1 LRGVQTVP
9 QRQRLIFSL
18 GSNIMINTLYLPE
31 LREMIAETN
40 TADLQEFCDALH
52 PARTAEFMEGLTSR
66 EAWTVL
72 QHAAMPLRVEIF
84 SYFSEE
90 KQSKMLATQ
99 NRQEVAELVAE
110 IAADDRVDMLQLV
123 DDNVVDELLQLLPT
137 EERRDI
143 LRLRA
148 FPEGTAG
155 AVMTTDVATL
165 DENLLAKDALMELGR
180 QAEDVE
186 TIYYLYVVDDNM
198 HLRGVVSARQ
208 LVSAMGKPEA
218 RLRDLMETDLT
229 VVDVMDDQE
238 EVVDKVAHYDLLAIP
253 VVDAERRMLG
263 IITHDDIID
272 VVREEATEDAHLSA
286 AVTPLEETYLKTP
299 ILILSRKRGIW
310 LVILFIGG
318 LLTAL
323 ALQHYEDV
331 LDRFKWLSLFIPLII
346 SSGGNSGNQSA
357 TLIITAMT
365 TGDVKISDW
374 LRVVLRELAM
384 GFVLGGSLAALGC
397 IAAFV
402 IAPEATF
409 IVPCTLLLVVLSGT
423 LCGATLPIFFKRLGL
438 DPAMMSNPFVAGI
451 VDVLGIVIYVK
462 VAVNMQ
468 GMFGF

>member
-1 LRGVQTVP
+1 
-9 QRQRLIFSL
+9 
-18 GSNIMINTLYLPE
+18 MINTLYLPE
-31 LREMIAETN
+31 LREMLAETN
-40 TADLQEFCDALH
+40 TADLEEFCNALH
-52 PARTAEFMEGLTSR
+52 PARTAEFMEGLTSP

-84 SYFSEE
+84 AYFSEE
-90 KQSKMLATQ
+90 KQSEMLA
-99 NRQEVAELVAE
+99 NEDRAEVAALVAE
-110 IAADDRVDMLQLV
+110 IAADDRVDMLQQV
-123 DDNVVDELLQLLPT
+123 DEKVVHELLQLLPT

-143 LRLRA
+143 LRLQSY
-148 FPEGTAG
+148 PEGTAG

-165 DENLLAKDALMELGR
+165 DENLLVKDALLELSR

-186 TIYYLYVVDDNM
+186 TIYYLYVVDDTM

-208 LVSAMGKPEA
+208 LVSAMGRPDA
-218 RLRDLMETDLT
+218 RLLDLMESDLT
-229 VVDVMDDQE
+229 VADVMDDQE
-238 EVVDKVAHYDLLAIP
+238 EVADKVAHYDLLAIP

-286 AVTPLEETYLKTP
+286 AVAPLEETYLKTP
-299 ILILSRKRGIW
+299 ILTLSRKRGVW

-318 LLTAL
+318 LLTAF
-323 ALQHYEDV
+323 ALQHYEGV
-331 LDRFKWLSLFIPLII
+331 LEEFKWLAMFIPLII

-365 TGDVKISDW
+365 AGDVEIRDW
-374 LRVVLRELAM
+374 VRVVGRELAM
-384 GFVLGGSLAALGC
+384 GFVLGGSLAVLGG
-397 IAAFV
+397 ISAYF

-409 IVPCTLLLVVLSGT
+409 IVPITLLLVVLSGT
-423 LCGATLPIFFKRLGL
+423 LCGATLPILFKRLGL

-462 VAVNMQ
+462 VAVGMQ
-468 GMFGF
+468 GLFTG